1 MPVLLVSFLLILSFL
16 LIIGYTFS
24 IANKALKKG
33 LEQDQQ
39 QKALAEQMKVVQ
51 EHLNLVEKRLGN
63 VEMIL
68 TDSQFMDPPTSGR
81 EAIDLKSEINELKS
95 IIKNLK

>member
-1 MPVLLVSFLLILSFL
+1 MPALAGLLALCLL

-24 IANKALKKG
+24 ASNKAFKERM
-33 LEQDQQ
+33 EQDKQ
-39 QKALAEQMKVVQ
+39 QKALAEQVKAVQ
-51 EHLNLVEKRLGN
+51 DHLGILEKRLHN
-63 VEMIL
+63 VEVIL
-68 TDSQFMDPPTSGR
+68 TDSQFIDPPTSGR

>member
-1 MPVLLVSFLLILSFL
+1 MPAFAGLLALCLL

-24 IANKALKKG
+24 IANKAVKKG
-33 LEQDQQ
+33 LEQDTQ
-39 QKALAEQMKVVQ
+39 QKALAEQMKTVQ
-51 EHLNLVEKRLGN
+51 EHLGILEKRLGN

-68 TDSQFMDPPTSGR
+68 TDSQFIDPPTSGR

>member
-1 MPVLLVSFLLILSFL
+1 MPTFAGLLALLLL
-16 LIIGYTFS
+16 LIIGYAFS
-24 IANKALKKG
+24 LSSKAIKKG
-33 LEQDQQ
+33 LEHDKQ
-39 QKALAEQMKVVQ
+39 QKALAEQMKAVQ
-51 EHLNLVEKRLGN
+51 NHLDVVEKRLGN
-63 VEMIL
+63 VEVIL

>member
-1 MPVLLVSFLLILSFL
+1 MPALAGLLALCLL
-16 LIIGYTFS
+16 LIIAYTFS
-24 IANKALKKG
+24 ASNKAFKEKT
-33 LEQDQQ
+33 EQDKQ
-39 QKALAEQMKVVQ
+39 QKALAEQVKAVQ
-51 EHLNLVEKRLGN
+51 DHLGLLEKRLGN
-63 VEMIL
+63 VEVIL

>member
-1 MPVLLVSFLLILSFL
+1 MPALVGLLALCLL
-16 LIIGYTFS
+16 LIIGSTFFAFS
-24 IANKALKKG
+24 KASKERA
-33 LEQDQQ
+33 EQDKQ
-39 QKALAEQMKVVQ
+39 QKSLAEQVKAVQ
-51 EHLNLVEKRLGN
+51 NHIGILEKRLGN

>member
-1 MPVLLVSFLLILSFL
+1 MPALAGLLALCLLLIV
-16 LIIGYTFS
+16 GYTFS
-24 IANKALKKG
+24 ISNKVSKEG
-33 LEQDQQ
+33 LEQDKQ
-39 QKALAEQMKVVQ
+39 QKALAEQMKAVQ
-51 EHLNLVEKRLGN
+51 EHLALLEKRLGN

-68 TDSQFMDPPTSGR
+68 TDSQFIDPPTSGR

>member
-1 MPVLLVSFLLILSFL
+1 MPALAGLLALCLL

-24 IANKALKKG
+24 ASNKAFKEKV
-33 LEQDQQ
+33 EQDKQ
-39 QKALAEQMKVVQ
+39 QKALAEQVKAVQ
-51 EHLNLVEKRLGN
+51 DHLGILEKRLGN
-63 VEMIL
+63 VEVIL

>member
-1 MPVLLVSFLLILSFL
+1 MPALVGLLALCLL
-16 LIIGYTFS
+16 LIIGYIFS
-24 IANKALKKG
+24 LSNKAFKEG
-33 LEQDQQ
+33 LEQDKQ
-39 QKALAEQMKVVQ
+39 QKALAEQMKAVQ
-51 EHLNLVEKRLGN
+51 DHLGILEKRLGN
-63 VEMIL
+63 VEVIL

>member
-1 MPVLLVSFLLILSFL
+1 MPALAGLLALCLL

-24 IANKALKKG
+24 TSNKAFKER
-33 LEQDQQ
+33 LEQDKQ
-39 QKALAEQMKVVQ
+39 QKALAEQLKAVQ
-51 EHLNLVEKRLGN
+51 EQLNIVEKRLGN
-63 VEMIL
+63 VEVIL
-68 TDSQFMDPPTSGR
+68 TDSQFIDPPTSGR

>member
-1 MPVLLVSFLLILSFL
+1 MPIFAGLLALCLFLIT
-16 LIIGYTFS
+16 IGYTFS
-24 IANKALKKG
+24 LASKAFKKG
-33 LEQDQQ
+33 LEQATK
-39 QKALAEQMKVVQ
+39 QKALAEQMKAVQ

-63 VEMIL
+63 VEVIL

>member
-1 MPVLLVSFLLILSFL
+1 MPALAGLLALCLL

-24 IANKALKKG
+24 ASNKAFKERM
-33 LEQDQQ
+33 EQDKQ
-39 QKALAEQMKVVQ
+39 QKALAEQVKAVQ
-51 EHLNLVEKRLGN
+51 DHLSVLEKRLNN
-63 VEMIL
+63 VEIIL

>member
-1 MPVLLVSFLLILSFL
+1 MPALAGLLALCLL
-16 LIIGYTFS
+16 LIIAYTFS
-24 IANKALKKG
+24 TSNKAFKER
-33 LEQDQQ
+33 LEQEKQ
-39 QKALAEQMKVVQ
+39 QKALADQLKALQ
-51 EHLNLVEKRLGN
+51 DHLNGVEKRLSN
-63 VEMIL
+63 VEVIL